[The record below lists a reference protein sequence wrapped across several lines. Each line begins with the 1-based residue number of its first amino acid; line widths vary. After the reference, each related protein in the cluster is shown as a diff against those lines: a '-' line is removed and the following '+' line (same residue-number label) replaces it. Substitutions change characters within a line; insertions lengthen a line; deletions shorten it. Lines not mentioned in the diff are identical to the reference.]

1 MPDISNPNLCGADV
15 DVNKLMNQF
24 DKIKDEITAG
34 MDKAASELSA
44 ALDVGLTELEGD
56 LRNLVPEL
64 PSLPATNLQ
73 AEIKS
78 LQSLIPGS
86 PEFLALTIKLKT
98 EFGEALTQAGQDL
111 DKIITAA
118 VPAIGDAL
126 GAAESALGEVVAAA
140 GDAVGALGDAL
151 GDLSVGSPDICK
163 LAPNL
168 ELAAGAK
175 APIEKAPAVLQAKA
189 AAIAEEVSKI
199 IENPNV
205 KAAVE
210 KIEVK
215 IKKFGDGKSLPLPL
229 GPLTASLGSLSSK
242 FGAAVSNP
250 ATQAKLK
257 TATARFAGI
266 LNAGV
271 PELNEAAVNVK
282 SSLAGFNFTV
292 PKSVTLPT
300 VTAMVDL
307 AKSPA
312 VSALGDSLNTTF
324 SSFGNTLGG
333 ALNATGETPSFAIP
347 NFGTAGS
354 VSVATPTSS
363 AIVTSTGEVKK
374 ANLVDKGGF
383 TYRVNNTSELLYFK
397 DAKPHPTKKVGV
409 EYGYSPDVANNKPL
423 LCWKLK
429 IEPYTITSVRGY
441 HTIEEFDDDRA
452 IYIHEDAIFSAF
464 KPNAKPYSF
473 REMFSIDDFGTDT
486 KEYIA
491 VTNLA
496 TGDPGLLDF
505 EWTGHDPTKPD
516 GEDFNQKYVGVSLRV
531 VYTFLEEYDPALA
544 MADEEAA
551 SGSNPD
557 KV

>member
-24 DKIKDEITAG
+24 DTIKSEITAG
-34 MDKAASELSA
+34 LDKAASELSA

-86 PEFLALTIKLKT
+86 PEFIALTGKLKND
-98 EFGEALTQAGQDL
+98 FGEALTQAGQDL

-140 GDAVGALGDAL
+140 GDAAGALGDAL

-199 IENPNV
+199 TENPNV
-205 KAAVE
+205 KAAVAKVE
-210 KIEVK
+210 AK
-215 IKKFGDGKSLPLPL
+215 IKKFGDGKSLPSPL
-229 GPLTASLGSLSSK
+229 GPLTASLGNLGSAL
-242 FGAAVSNP
+242 GAAVANP
-250 ATQAKLK
+250 ATKNSLR
-257 TATARFAGI
+257 TASARMAGQ
-266 LNAGV
+266 LNAAT
-271 PELNEAAVNVK
+271 PALNEAAVNIK
-282 SSLAGFNFTV
+282 SSLAAFNFTV

-300 VTAMVDL
+300 AFSISDGL
-307 AKSPA
+307 NSPA
-312 VSALGDSLNTTF
+312 A
-324 SSFGNTLGG
+324 
-333 ALNATGETPSFAIP
+333 EP
-347 NFGTAGS
+347 AGS

-397 DAKPHPTKKVGV
+397 DVKPHPTKKVGV
-409 EYGYSPDVANNKPL
+409 EYGYSPDLANNKPL

-441 HTIEEFDDDRA
+441 HMIEETDEDGTR
-452 IYIHEDAIFSAF
+452 YIHQDAIFSAF
-464 KPNAKPYSF
+464 RPNAKPYSF

-486 KEYIA
+486 KDYIA
-491 VTNLA
+491 VTNLS

-505 EWTGHDPTKPD
+505 EWTGHNPAHPD

-557 KV
+557 SV